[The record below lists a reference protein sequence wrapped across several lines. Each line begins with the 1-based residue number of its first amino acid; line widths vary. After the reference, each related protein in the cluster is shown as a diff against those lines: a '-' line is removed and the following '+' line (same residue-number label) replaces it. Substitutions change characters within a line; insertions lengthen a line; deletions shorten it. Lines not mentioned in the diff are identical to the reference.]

1 MCAAHY
7 DRPAPSGQD
16 RSPDDQGPDDRCHP
30 TRPRGAVRAARGGP
44 HTCAGRTRYVSS
56 DHSSAVAEA
65 GDWLADYL
73 TSLGGQA
80 DSKDCK
86 LHGRAA
92 GHSEAPA
99 PLPYLRPATLAYG
112 HGTERIGVLPLLG
125 SSSLVIP
132 GVRGAAAHI
141 RKHRYA
147 AAGAIRQRC
156 GCPGQACSSCLQCLS
171 LYCCQQSSLG
181 LHPRAVHQVPI
192 DQFHAADPP
201 AGQERPWTTGV
212 GR

>member
-1 MCAAHY
+1 MAS
-7 DRPAPSGQD
+7 PSMQE
-16 RSPDDQGPDDRCHP
+16 RRADDRGAAVKVGIAASW
-30 TRPRGAVRAARGGP
+30 RLRMRQRRGAPAATTATGAVACVGRGQLGLSAKISP
-44 HTCAGRTRYVSS
+44 PRVGTSPSCSKGHTCAGRTRCISS

-112 HGTERIGVLPLLG
+112 HGTERIGVLPLL
-125 SSSLVIP
+125 
-132 GVRGAAAHI
+132 AAA
-141 RKHRYA
+141 A
-147 AAGAIRQRC
+147 
-156 GCPGQACSSCLQCLS
+156 S
-171 LYCCQQSSLG
+171 
-181 LHPRAVHQVPI
+181 
-192 DQFHAADPP
+192 
-201 AGQERPWTTGV
+201 
-212 GR
+212 